1 MNIMADHLRALE
13 HDTMTRHA
21 AYRTELV
28 LSARAESLNVETV
41 GPASLL
47 PHGQKCGIRFEADA
61 TVTIMLGTGEYG
73 RGYATPYFA
82 SLLAARLG
90 VPLERIRLY
99 YTGVHPAVR
108 VIPRRGAYVPS
119 RASVGLTNAD
129 IGDLIEALCDRVI
142 EKARRYLAFIIG
154 LLPADID
161 FKSSSGRFAVG
172 KERHVDI
179 LELAMLRR
187 LEISFSQGAEWKA
200 LISTYIGTIPL
211 SADASCA
218 PAQNMSG
225 GPPPTNPVSSA
236 MIAKVGAA
244 ARHSQSA
251 APRAAAFPRV

>member
-90 VPLERIRLY
+90 VPLERIR
-99 YTGVHPAVR
+99 
-108 VIPRRGAYVPS
+108 
-119 RASVGLTNAD
+119 
-129 IGDLIEALCDRVI
+129 
-142 EKARRYLAFIIG
+142 IIG

-251 APRAAAFPRV
+251 APRAAALPRV